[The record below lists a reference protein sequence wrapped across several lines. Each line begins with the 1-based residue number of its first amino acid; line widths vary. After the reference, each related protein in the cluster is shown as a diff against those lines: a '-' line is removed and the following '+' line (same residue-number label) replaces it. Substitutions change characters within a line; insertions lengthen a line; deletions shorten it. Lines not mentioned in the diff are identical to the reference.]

1 METIGLKARLTDESD
16 EVWFASSSLRSLMF
30 SLEAISESL
39 NVGRHTGWAELS
51 VARQIVLSQLKF

>member
-30 SLEAISESL
+30 SLEAVSEPP
-39 NVGRHTGWAELS
+39 NVGRHTG
-51 VARQIVLSQLKF
+51 